1 MNMKSTSRNQ
11 TTSRTAEGPGMQS
24 TNPQPGDS
32 DQLQPA
38 DDLVDYVTAY
48 ARQNPGTAALWCF
61 GVGFIVGW
69 KLKPW

>member
-1 MNMKSTSRNQ
+1 MTMKSTTRSQN
-11 TTSRTAEGPGMQS
+11 TSRATEGSSAHNANMQAE
-24 TNPQPGDS
+24 DS
-32 DQLQPA
+32 GQLQPA

-48 ARQNPGTAALWCF
+48 ARQNPGTAALGCF